1 LEVAAEKLPMVA
13 SRCGVKGFDVRQQA
27 ALTSA
32 EALTLTGH
40 GMSRVALL
48 TSAVMA
54 INACR
59 LGAVPSIANSA
70 AAS

>member
-1 LEVAAEKLPMVA
+1 MVA

-59 LGAVPSIANSA
+59 LGAVYRFTPPSIANSA